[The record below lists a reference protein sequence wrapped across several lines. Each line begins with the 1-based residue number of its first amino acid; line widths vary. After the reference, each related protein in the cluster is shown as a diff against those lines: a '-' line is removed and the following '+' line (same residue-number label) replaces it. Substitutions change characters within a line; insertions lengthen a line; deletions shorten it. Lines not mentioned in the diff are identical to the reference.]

1 MTYYKKDWNIYVAN
15 FLMKKVV
22 KFDTAERGGEI
33 KSESY
38 FIAVELFRC
47 ENPEEAYNRIS
58 AIAKSGH
65 EDSYHDGEDLVEIH
79 YVGLNDLDLIQKT
92 DEFIKDIFERNEYGV
107 DITSIRLPNQDFKMF
122 IREKKD
128 LTLFDEYYNYNKK
141 E

>member
-1 MTYYKKDWNIYVAN
+1 MTYYEKDWNIYVAN

-22 KFDTAERGGEI
+22 KFDTAEREGEI

-65 EDSYHDGEDLVEIH
+65 LDSYHEGEDLVEIH

-92 DEFIKDIFERNEYGV
+92 DEFIKDIFESNECGV
-107 DITSIRLPNQDFKMF
+107 DITSIQLPNQDFKMF